1 MLEKLGHD
9 VLEVNNGLEA
19 VEAFKKH
26 HETIDV
32 ILMDIQ
38 MPVMGGEEATQ
49 KIRDLEKEL
58 SIHTPIIA
66 LTANAMMGDKERF
79 IEAGMDDY
87 ISKPVKKND
96 LIRAFACL

>member
-1 MLEKLGHD
+1 
-9 VLEVNNGLEA
+9 
-19 VEAFKKH
+19 
-26 HETIDV
+26 
-32 ILMDIQ
+32 MDIQ

-66 LTANAMMGDKERF
+66 LTANAMIGDRERF
-79 IEAGMDDY
+79 IDAGMDDY

-96 LIRAFACL
+96 LIKVFSYL